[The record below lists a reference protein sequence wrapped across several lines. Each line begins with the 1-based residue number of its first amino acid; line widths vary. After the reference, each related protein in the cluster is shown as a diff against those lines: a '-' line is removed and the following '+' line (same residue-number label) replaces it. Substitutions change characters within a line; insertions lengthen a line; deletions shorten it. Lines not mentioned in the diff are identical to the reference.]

1 MLPLLGVAAALACA
15 TGAASAPAAPVPL
28 YKTPGAPGTPI

>member
-1 MLPLLGVAAALACA
+1 MLLLLGVAAALACA
-15 TGAASAPAAPVPL
+15 AAAPAAPVPL